1 MAHELAC
8 LNLLTAPL
16 PKERGRSYC
25 ENEAVSVIVSHYA
38 AQAEAK
44 AIRQYFLAPRRGR
57 V

>member
-16 PKERGRSYC
+16 PKKRGRSYC
-25 ENEAVSVIVSHYA
+25 ENEAVRAIVSHYA